1 LATTQEERLL
11 TVAEAARRLDVS
23 PSTVWRWIDA
33 RRLPAVRVGMRKIR
47 IRSADVEAMVTPA
60 RRAQPEPSAVTRHDL
75 EAGPSAEELAR
86 RRQLYEELMEYRR
99 NLPPEW
105 MTATEAMA
113 ISDAMQLEHDERLA
127 GIRR

>member
-1 LATTQEERLL
+1 
-11 TVAEAARRLDVS
+11 LDVS